1 MKYIEKS
8 RLETFLKSKGYKVDS
23 TDATAEE
30 QKKNTYWYKSKEE
43 KVSVPRKDVFQ
54 SNDLLEIFSDEE
66 LLKEFR
72 KF

>member
-1 MKYIEKS
+1 MKLIEKS

-23 TDATAEE
+23 TYATMEE
-30 QKKNTYWYKSKEE
+30 QKSNICWCKSNNE
-43 KVSVPRKDVFQ
+43 KVKVPKKDVFQ
-54 SNDLLEIFSDEE
+54 SNDLLRIFTDSD

>member
-23 TDATAEE
+23 SNTTAEE
-30 QKKNTYWYKSKEE
+30 QKKNTYWYNSEKV

-54 SNDLLEIFSDEE
+54 SNDLPEIFSDEE

>member
-8 RLETFLKSKGYKVDS
+8 RLETFLKLKGYK
-23 TDATAEE
+23 AESDYNE
-30 QKKNTYWYKSKEE
+30 KEPIKNTCWYKSEKE
-43 KVSVPRKDVFQ
+43 KVRIPLREVFQ
-54 SNDLLEIFSDEE
+54 SNDLPNILNDVE

>member
-8 RLETFLKSKGYKVDS
+8 RIETFLKSKGYEIDS
-23 TDATAEE
+23 SDKSVEE
-30 QKKNTYWYKSKEE
+30 QNKNTYWHKTDKDT
-43 KVSVPRKDVFQ
+43 VGVPRKDVFQ
-54 SNDLLEIFSDEE
+54 SNDLPDILNDEN

>member
-8 RLETFLKSKGYKVDS
+8 RLETFLKSKGYQVDS
-23 TDATAEE
+23 SDATMEE
-30 QKKNTYWYKSKEE
+30 QKKNTCWSKPSNE
-43 KVSVPRKDVFQ
+43 KINIPRKDIFQ
-54 SNDLLEIFSDEE
+54 SNDLPGILNNEN